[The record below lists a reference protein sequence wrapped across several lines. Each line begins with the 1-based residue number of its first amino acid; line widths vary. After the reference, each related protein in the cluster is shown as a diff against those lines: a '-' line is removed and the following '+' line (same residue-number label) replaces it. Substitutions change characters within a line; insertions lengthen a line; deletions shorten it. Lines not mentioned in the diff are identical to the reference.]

1 MSLHGIRSDFMDTL
15 NSSFEA
21 LRKANSPW
29 GFIKAGDNKG
39 LCFPVFP
46 SQKEAA
52 ERCFNNNVPEK
63 ERKMR
68 GTTVKNHI
76 ENLLTRMRLCEVHL
90 QEAENR
96 MRKLECGVEGMKT
109 LREMSGTGRKGFSDS
124 LESRIDALE
133 YPMGRMEKRFGW
145 CESWVYVYANKDC
158 IISDISRNNITA
170 FRKKGDY
177 VEIKWVEEI
186 EVPEHILVPNGNLTE
201 KQKEEFISNNGMFV
215 NVNETDGIVKIRAGK
230 QKITKTRTFLLK
242 DTLIPLDAVY
252 DFGDTEWKEVSK

>member
-1 MSLHGIRSDFMDTL
+1 M
-15 NSSFEA
+15 
-21 LRKANSPW
+21 K
-29 GFIKAGDNKG
+29 
-39 LCFPVFP
+39 
-46 SQKEAA
+46 
-52 ERCFNNNVPEK
+52 
-63 ERKMR
+63 
-68 GTTVKNHI
+68 GTTIKNHI

-90 QEAENR
+90 QEAEDRVHALENCFNSWNR
-96 MRKLECGVEGMKT
+96 QE
-109 LREMSGTGRKGFSDS
+109 REKEYDRIQA

-133 YPMGRMEKRFGW
+133 HPMGRIESKRGAWYIQASGNFSQGLNQ
-145 CESWVYVYANKDC
+145 YVFANKEY
-158 IISDISRNNITA
+158 IVELPNITS

-177 VEIKWVEEI
+177 VEIKWEEEI

-252 DFGDTEWKEVSK
+252 DFGDTPWVEVEK